1 MGRGFT
7 QGKLIFFMALGTD
20 FGSILMAFGTIL
32 EHGVPLIS
40 SPVPSDDMAM
50 LTQAA
55 EQMDVHA
62 KTRRSLLPKN
72 GLIFIVNR
80 SLDWSKTRF
89 VLHVCALSAS
99 VFPCC

>member
-7 QGKLIFFMALGTD
+7 QGKLVFLMALGTD

-50 LTQAA
+50 LTQAIPRTNGCSC
-55 EQMDVHA
+55 EEKKITLA
-62 KTRRSLLPKN
+62 KK
-72 GLIFIVNR
+72 
-80 SLDWSKTRF
+80 RF
-89 VLHVCALSAS
+89 DFHC
-99 VFPCC
+99 